1 MARPPGRPGSGPR
14 PPSAPGRITSPC
26 PLYPIIAALTF
37 IPAGPRRRPPR
48 PGPQGRS
55 ALMSALKLS
64 PCIRAAVAL
73 TAVSFLAAADWKPAD
88 GPLLT
93 RWAKDVT
100 PDKALPEY
108 PRPQMRR
115 DAWLNLNGI
124 WQLAV
129 A

>member
-1 MARPPGRPGSGPR
+1 MA
-14 PPSAPGRITSPC
+14 TVK
-26 PLYPIIAALTF
+26 PLRSVSLAGAL
-37 IPAGPRRRPPR
+37 
-48 PGPQGRS
+48 
-55 ALMSALKLS
+55 
-64 PCIRAAVAL
+64 AAVSVVA
-73 TAVSFLAAADWKPAD
+73 SAAPADWKPAD

-115 DAWLNLNGI
+115 DAWLNLNGL

-129 A
+129 AKADEEPPIAKNLDERILVPFPV